1 MDTTLLL
8 FFFVA
13 AFLLTCLLVL
23 LALSSSRPTKSWYLF
38 FLVSCLGWLCL
49 LAFRPQWAN
58 GITLFV
64 IPVLWLAGTLK
75 ASSPFTLGN
84 VSHPL
89 NGEPRVTQEQLKG
102 RAGTL
107 EALRLYFFLLVMALI
122 VFIAFAAA
130 SYRMD

>member
-1 MDTTLLL
+1 MNTTLLL

-23 LALSSSRPTKSWYLF
+23 FALSSSKPAKGWYLF
-38 FLVSCLGWLCL
+38 FLMSCLGWLCL
-49 LAFRPQWAN
+49 LAFKPQWMN
-58 GITLFV
+58 GLTLFV
-64 IPVLWLAGTLK
+64 IPMLWLAGTLK
-75 ASSPFTLGN
+75 TSSPFTLGSA
-84 VSHPL
+84 SHSF

-130 SYRMD
+130 FYGMD